1 MAARRNYTE
10 EDVRGAVASSLST
23 AESLRRLG
31 LRAAG
36 GNRLTLKKL
45 IERYGLST
53 AHFDPHRVQ
62 RTHLGA
68 RPGQAVERD
77 PRRGLDLSPR
87 APQTPAVRGG
97 GEGPPV

>member
-10 EDVRGAVASSLST
+10 EDVRAAVASSLSI

-62 RTHLGA
+62 RTHLGP
-68 RPGQAVERD
+68 RPAKPLSEILVERSTYHRGHLK
-77 PRRGLDLSPR
+77 RRLY
-87 APQTPAVRGG
+87 
-97 GEGPPV
+97 EE